1 MTDDRRAAGTDDSV
15 SNTHFDAI
23 VVGSGFGGSV
33 TAYRLAEAG
42 LSVCVLERGK
52 TYPPGEFPRA
62 PHRMKMNFWDPS
74 EGLYGMYNLW
84 SFSGLGAVVCSGL
97 GGGSLIYAN
106 VLIRKDERWF
116 VKEDLR
122 DGGFEYWPVTRDDLD
137 PHYDQVEKML
147 GAQRYPADHKP
158 YNETRKTQEFK
169 AAAERLGLDWRLP
182 NLAVTFANE
191 GEHPVPG
198 EPIKAPPNLHG
209 RTRQTCRLVGECDIG
224 CNYGSKNT
232 LDYNYLSEAKLRHGA
247 EIRTLCEVRRFEHRG
262 GREGYAVYYRQHEPD
277 PEREGQKTDTSRLPE
292 HTITA
297 ERLILSAGTLGS
309 TFLMLKNRRSFPGL
323 SARLGTRFCGNG
335 DLITF
340 ASKSR
345 KRDANGD
352 WVPRLIDAGYGPV
365 ITSAVRIA
373 DREDGGEGRGFYVED
388 AGYAEFV
395 NWMLQVFDTPGALHS
410 WWHGV
415 GWSLLGRW
423 LGRGLLW
430 RSAGRR
436 LKNKWLSGRPET
448 DMGAEISRLFGENQ
462 TSAGLLPMLGM
473 GRDIPN
479 GKMKLRG
486 GRLDVDWRLEDSEAY
501 FDGVRETMRSI
512 ARELGARFSD
522 PLGPLNRV
530 VTVHPLG
537 GCPMGRNKTEG
548 VVNPY
553 GAVFGCPPGLYV
565 VDGSVMPGPV
575 GPNPSLTIAALADRF
590 ADRIIARKGAEE

>member
-1 MTDDRRAAGTDDSV
+1 MNDRVRD
-15 SNTHFDAI
+15 THFDAI
-23 VVGSGFGGSV
+23 IVGSGFGGSV

-52 TYPPGEFPRA
+52 PYPPNSFPRA

-74 EGLYGMYNLW
+74 EGLYGMYNIW

-97 GGGSLIYAN
+97 GGGSLIYAS

-147 GAQRYPADHKP
+147 GAQRYPADRKP

-169 AAAERLGLDWRLP
+169 AAAERLGLDWKLP
-182 NLAVTFANE
+182 NLAVTFANK
-191 GEHPVPG
+191 GEDPVPG
-198 EPIKAPPNLHG
+198 EPIKERPNLHG
-209 RTRQTCRLVGECDIG
+209 RTRQTCRLVGECDLG
-224 CNYGSKNT
+224 CNFGSKNT
-232 LDYNYLSEAKLRHGA
+232 LDYNYLSEAQLRHGA
-247 EIRTLCEVRRFEHRG
+247 EIRTLCEVQRFEYRG
-262 GREGYAVYYRQHEPD
+262 GEGYAVHYRQHHPD
-277 PEREGQKTDTSRLPE
+277 PEREGQKTDTDRLPK

-297 ERLILSAGTLGS
+297 DRLILSAGTLGS
-309 TFLMLKNRRSFPGL
+309 TFLMLKNRRAFPGL

-335 DLITF
+335 DLVTF

-345 KRDANGD
+345 KRDANGE

-365 ITSAVRIA
+365 ITSAVRVA
-373 DREDGGEGRGFYVED
+373 DREDGGDGRGFYVED

-395 NWMLQVFDTPGALHS
+395 NWMLQVFDTPGALLP
-410 WWHGV
+410 WWHGA
-415 GWSLLGRW
+415 GWGILSRW
-423 LGRGLLW
+423 LGHGLLW
-430 RSAGRR
+430 RSAGKR

-448 DMGAEISRLFGENQ
+448 DTGAEISRLFGENQ
-462 TSAGLLPMLGM
+462 TSAGLFPMLGM

-486 GRLDVDWRLEDSEAY
+486 GKLDVDWRLEDSDL
-501 FDGVRETMRSI
+501 FFQRVRETMKSI
-512 ARELGARFSD
+512 SDELGARFSD
-522 PLGPLNRV
+522 PLGRINRV

-537 GCPMGRNKTEG
+537 GCPMGRNETEG

-553 GAVFGCPPGLYV
+553 GAVFGCPPGLYI

-590 ADRIIARKGAEE
+590 ADPIIARKGAEE

>member
-1 MTDDRRAAGTDDSV
+1 MSDSA
-15 SNTHFDAI
+15 SDAHFDAVI
-23 VVGSGFGGSV
+23 VGSGFGGSV

-52 TYPPGEFPRA
+52 AYPPGEFPRA

-74 EGLYGMYNLW
+74 EGLYGMYNIW
-84 SFSGLGAVVCSGL
+84 SFSGLGAIVCSGL

-122 DGGFEYWPVTRDDLD
+122 DGGFEDWPVTRADLD
-137 PHYDQVEKML
+137 PHYDRVEKML
-147 GAQRYPADHKP
+147 GAQQYPVDHKP

-169 AAAERLGLDWRLP
+169 AAAERRGLDWKLP

-191 GEHPVPG
+191 GEDPVPG
-198 EPIKAPPNLHG
+198 EPIEEAYPNLHG

-224 CNYGSKNT
+224 CNFGSKNT
-232 LDYNYLSEAKLRHGA
+232 LDYNYLSEAKRLGA
-247 EIRTLCEVRRFEHRG
+247 EIRKLCEVQRFEYR
-262 GREGYAVYYRQHEPD
+262 GREGYAVHYRRHAPD

-297 ERLILSAGTLGS
+297 DRLILAAGTLGS
-309 TFLMLKNRRSFPGL
+309 TFLMLKNRRAFPGL

-340 ASKSR
+340 ASRSR
-345 KRDANGD
+345 KRDTNGE

-365 ITSAVRIA
+365 ITSAIRVA
-373 DREDGGEGRGFYVED
+373 DREDGGDGRGFYVED
-388 AGYAEFV
+388 AGYPEFV
-395 NWMLQVFDTPGALHS
+395 NWMLQVFDTPGALRT

-415 GWSLLGRW
+415 GWSLVGRW
-423 LGRGLLW
+423 LGQGLLW

-436 LKNKWLSGRPET
+436 LRDKWLSGQPET
-448 DMGAEISRLFGENQ
+448 DTGAEISALFGENE

-479 GKMKLRG
+479 GKMMLRG
-486 GRLDVDWRLEDSEAY
+486 GKLDVDWRLEESESY
-501 FDGVRETMRSI
+501 FEGVREAMRSI
-512 ARELGARFSD
+512 ADELGARFSD
-522 PLGPLNRV
+522 PLGHLNRV

-537 GCPMGRNKTEG
+537 GCPMGRNETEG

-565 VDGSVMPGPV
+565 ADGAVMPGPV

-590 ADRIIARKGAEE
+590 ADPIIERKGADE